1 MTGQSRVHVSDER
14 MSSMKKLMIAALLA
28 LPAPALA
35 QGVSNERVLV
45 IFGADPCPRD
55 TICVQAP
62 ESERYR
68 IPKNLRNSGPISP
81 QNQSWAARAARVDS
95 VGRSGTG
102 SCSTSGAG
110 GWTGCYMEQMRAA
123 RAERK
128 AAAVENAPG
137 LDN

>member
-1 MTGQSRVHVSDER
+1 MIGQSRVHVGNEKDVG
-14 MSSMKKLMIAALLA
+14 MKKLLIAALLA
-28 LPAPALA
+28 LPVPAFA
-35 QGVSNERVLV
+35 QAVANERVLT
-45 IFGADPCPRD
+45 IFGADTCPRD
-55 TICVQAP
+55 TICIVAP

-68 IPKNLRNSGPISP
+68 IPKNLRNSGPIAP
-81 QNQSWAARAARVDS
+81 QNQSWAARAGRIDS

-102 SCSTSGAG
+102 SCSPAGAG
-110 GWTGCYMEQMRAA
+110 GWTGCYLEQMKAA